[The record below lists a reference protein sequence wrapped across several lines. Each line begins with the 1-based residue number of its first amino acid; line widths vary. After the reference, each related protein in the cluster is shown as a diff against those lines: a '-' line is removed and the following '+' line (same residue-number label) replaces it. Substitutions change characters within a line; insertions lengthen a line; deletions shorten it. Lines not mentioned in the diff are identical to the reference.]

1 MFSKGDRIVYPMYGA
16 GIIEDTQEKTV
27 DGDVRSYYVMNIP
40 IGNLKIMV
48 SAGNAESLGLRQ
60 VYPKEEVIKIINT
73 IIEVKPV
80 NLPENWNQRYKENLE
95 RIKSGKLIEV
105 LGVFRSLS
113 YREKE
118 KGLSSAEKKMLTTV
132 KQIIISEIILSQD
145 IDKFEAEEMLA
156 ETFQNC
162 YN

>member
-27 DGDVRSYYVMNIP
+27 DGDIRSYYVMNIP

-48 SAGNAESLGLRQ
+48 SAGNAENLGLRQ

-73 IIEVKPV
+73 VIELKPV
-80 NLPENWNQRYKENLE
+80 NLPENWNLRYKENLE

-113 YREKE
+113 FREKE

-132 KQIIISEIILSQD
+132 KQIIVSEIILSQD